1 MDKQLIND
9 LITLIDKSSI
19 TSFEYEENG
28 VAVRIKR
35 ENNVVSTNTNTDKL
49 ASNTMIINEGEEPTT
64 KSDDEYKIVKSPIVG
79 TFYDKASPEKDSFV
93 KVGQKV
99 SVGDTLCII
108 EAMKI
113 MNEINSDFNGEVVEV
128 LCNNED
134 MVEFGQPLFKIR

>member
-1 MDKQLIND
+1 MDRQLIND

-19 TSFEYEENG
+19 TSFDYEENG
-28 VAVRIKR
+28 VAVRIKK
-35 ENNVVSTNTNTDKL
+35 ENNVVNTESKSS
-49 ASNTMIINEGEEPTT
+49 APSKMIIEESEEATT
-64 KSDDEYKIVKSPIVG
+64 KSDDEYRIVKSPIVG
-79 TFYDKASPEKDSFV
+79 TFYDKASPEKDNFV

-99 SVGDTLCII
+99 SKGDTLCII

-113 MNEINSDFNGEVVEV
+113 MNEINSDFDGEVVEI

>member
-1 MDKQLIND
+1 MDRQLIND

-28 VAVRIKR
+28 IAVRIKR
-35 ENNVVSTNTNTDKL
+35 ENNIVSTKTEESVPSK
-49 ASNTMIINEGEEPTT
+49 MIIEESEEATT

-79 TFYDKASPEKDSFV
+79 TFYDKASPEKDTFV
-93 KVGQKV
+93 KIGDKV
-99 SVGDTLCII
+99 SKGDTLCII

-113 MNEINSDFNGEVVEV
+113 MNEINSDFDGEVVEI

>member
-1 MDKQLIND
+1 MDRQLIND

-28 VAVRIKR
+28 IAVRIKR
-35 ENNVVSTNTNTDKL
+35 ENNVVNTETK
-49 ASNTMIINEGEEPTT
+49 SSVPSKMIIEDSEEATT

-79 TFYDKASPEKDSFV
+79 TFYDKASPEKDNFV

-99 SVGDTLCII
+99 SKGDTLCII

-113 MNEINSDFNGEVVEV
+113 MNEINSDFDGEIVEI

>member
-1 MDKQLIND
+1 MDRQLIND

-35 ENNVVSTNTNTDKL
+35 ENNVVSTKT
-49 ASNTMIINEGEEPTT
+49 EESAPSKMVIEESEEATT

-79 TFYDKASPEKDSFV
+79 TFYDKASPEKDTFV
-93 KVGQKV
+93 KVGDKV
-99 SVGDTLCII
+99 SKGDTLCII

-113 MNEINSDFNGEVVEV
+113 MNEINSDFDGEVVEI

>member
-1 MDKQLIND
+1 MDRQLIND

-28 VAVRIKR
+28 IAVRIKR
-35 ENNVVSTNTNTDKL
+35 ENNIVSTKTEESVPSK
-49 ASNTMIINEGEEPTT
+49 MIIEESEEATT

-79 TFYDKASPEKDSFV
+79 TFYDKASPEKDTFV
-93 KVGQKV
+93 KVGDKV
-99 SVGDTLCII
+99 SKGDTLCII

-113 MNEINSDFNGEVVEV
+113 MNEINSDFDGEVVER

>member
-1 MDKQLIND
+1 MDRQLIND

-28 VAVRIKR
+28 IAVRIKR
-35 ENNVVSTNTNTDKL
+35 ENNIVSTKTEESVPSK
-49 ASNTMIINEGEEPTT
+49 MIIEESEEATT

-79 TFYDKASPEKDSFV
+79 TFYDKASPEKDTFV
-93 KVGQKV
+93 KVGDKV
-99 SVGDTLCII
+99 SKGDTLCII

-113 MNEINSDFNGEVVEV
+113 MNEINSDFDGEIVEV
-128 LCNNED
+128 LCNNEE

>member
-1 MDKQLIND
+1 MDRQLIND

-28 VAVRIKR
+28 IAVRIKR
-35 ENNVVSTNTNTDKL
+35 ENNIVSTKTEESVPSK
-49 ASNTMIINEGEEPTT
+49 MIIEESEEATT
-64 KSDDEYKIVKSPIVG
+64 KSDDQYKIVKSPIVG
-79 TFYDKASPEKDSFV
+79 TFYDKASPEKDTFV
-93 KVGQKV
+93 KVGDKV
-99 SVGDTLCII
+99 SKGDTLCII

-113 MNEINSDFNGEVVEV
+113 MNEINSDFDGEVVEI

>member
-1 MDKQLIND
+1 MDRQLIND

-28 VAVRIKR
+28 IAVRIKR
-35 ENNVVSTNTNTDKL
+35 ENNIVSTKTEESVPSK
-49 ASNTMIINEGEEPTT
+49 MIIEESEEATT

-79 TFYDKASPEKDSFV
+79 TFYDKASPEKDTFV
-93 KVGQKV
+93 KVGDKV
-99 SVGDTLCII
+99 SKGDTLCII

-113 MNEINSDFNGEVVEV
+113 MNEINSDFDGEVVEI

>member
-1 MDKQLIND
+1 MDRQLIND

-28 VAVRIKR
+28 IAVRIKR
-35 ENNVVSTNTNTDKL
+35 ENNIVSTKTEESVPSK
-49 ASNTMIINEGEEPTT
+49 MIIEESEEATT

-79 TFYDKASPEKDSFV
+79 TFYDKASPEKDTFV
-93 KVGQKV
+93 KVGDKV
-99 SVGDTLCII
+99 SKGDTLCII

>member
-1 MDKQLIND
+1 MDRQLIND

-28 VAVRIKR
+28 IAVRIKR
-35 ENNVVSTNTNTDKL
+35 ENNVVSTKT
-49 ASNTMIINEGEEPTT
+49 EESAPSKMVIEESEEATT

-79 TFYDKASPEKDSFV
+79 TFYDKASPEKDTFV
-93 KVGQKV
+93 KVGDKV
-99 SVGDTLCII
+99 SKGDTLCII

-113 MNEINSDFNGEVVEV
+113 MNEINSDFDGEVVEI

>member
-1 MDKQLIND
+1 MDRQLIND

-28 VAVRIKR
+28 IAVRIKR
-35 ENNVVSTNTNTDKL
+35 ENNAVNTETK
-49 ASNTMIINEGEEPTT
+49 SSVPSKMIIEDGEEATT
-64 KSDDEYKIVKSPIVG
+64 KSDDEYIIVKSPIVG
-79 TFYDKASPEKDSFV
+79 TFYDKASPEKDTFV
-93 KVGQKV
+93 KVGDKV
-99 SVGDTLCII
+99 SKGDTLCII

-113 MNEINSDFNGEVVEV
+113 MNEINSDFDGEVVEI

>member
-1 MDKQLIND
+1 MDRQLIND

-28 VAVRIKR
+28 IAVRIKR
-35 ENNVVSTNTNTDKL
+35 ENNIVSTKTEESVPSK
-49 ASNTMIINEGEEPTT
+49 MIIEESEEATT
-64 KSDDEYKIVKSPIVG
+64 KSDDEHKIVKSPIVG
-79 TFYDKASPEKDSFV
+79 TFYDKASPEKDTFV
-93 KVGQKV
+93 KVGEKV
-99 SVGDTLCII
+99 SKGDTLCII

-113 MNEINSDFNGEVVEV
+113 MNEINSDFDGEVVEI

>member
-1 MDKQLIND
+1 MDRQLIND

-28 VAVRIKR
+28 IAVRIKR
-35 ENNVVSTNTNTDKL
+35 ENNIVSTKTEESVPSK
-49 ASNTMIINEGEEPTT
+49 MIIEESEEATT

-79 TFYDKASPEKDSFV
+79 TFYDKASPEKDTFV
-93 KVGQKV
+93 KVGDKV
-99 SVGDTLCII
+99 SKGDTLCII

-113 MNEINSDFNGEVVEV
+113 MNEIYSDFDGEVVEI
-128 LCNNED
+128 LYNNED

>member
-1 MDKQLIND
+1 MDRQLIND
-9 LITLIDKSSI
+9 IITLIDKSSI

-28 VAVRIKR
+28 IAVRIKR
-35 ENNVVSTNTNTDKL
+35 ENNIVSTKTEESVPSK
-49 ASNTMIINEGEEPTT
+49 MIIEESEEATT

-79 TFYDKASPEKDSFV
+79 TFYDKASPEKDTFV
-93 KVGQKV
+93 KVGDKV
-99 SVGDTLCII
+99 SKGDTLCII

-113 MNEINSDFNGEVVEV
+113 MNEINSDFDGEVVEI

>member
-1 MDKQLIND
+1 MDRQLIND

-28 VAVRIKR
+28 IAVRIKR
-35 ENNVVSTNTNTDKL
+35 ENNIVSTKTEESVPSK
-49 ASNTMIINEGEEPTT
+49 MIIEESEEATT
-64 KSDDEYKIVKSPIVG
+64 KSDDEYRIVKSPIVG
-79 TFYDKASPEKDSFV
+79 TFYDKASPEKDTFV
-93 KVGQKV
+93 KVGDKV
-99 SVGDTLCII
+99 SKGDTLCII

-113 MNEINSDFNGEVVEV
+113 MNEINSDFDGEVVEI

>member
-28 VAVRIKR
+28 IAVRIKR
-35 ENNVVSTNTNTDKL
+35 ENNVVNTETK
-49 ASNTMIINEGEEPTT
+49 SSVPSKMIIEDSEEATT

-79 TFYDKASPEKDSFV
+79 TFYDKASPEKDNFV

-99 SVGDTLCII
+99 SKGDTLCII

-113 MNEINSDFNGEVVEV
+113 MNEINSDFDGEIVEI

>member
-1 MDKQLIND
+1 MDRQLIND

-28 VAVRIKR
+28 IAVRIKR
-35 ENNVVSTNTNTDKL
+35 ENNIVSTKT
-49 ASNTMIINEGEEPTT
+49 EESAPSKMVIEESEEATT

-79 TFYDKASPEKDSFV
+79 TFYDKASPEKDTFV
-93 KVGQKV
+93 KVGDKV
-99 SVGDTLCII
+99 SKGDTLCII

-113 MNEINSDFNGEVVEV
+113 MNEINSDFDGEVVEI

>member
-1 MDKQLIND
+1 MDRQLIND

-28 VAVRIKR
+28 IAVRIKR
-35 ENNVVSTNTNTDKL
+35 ENNIVSTKTEESVPSK
-49 ASNTMIINEGEEPTT
+49 MIIEESEEATT

-79 TFYDKASPEKDSFV
+79 TFYDKASPEKDTFV
-93 KVGQKV
+93 KVGDKV
-99 SVGDTLCII
+99 SKGDTLCIV

-113 MNEINSDFNGEVVEV
+113 MNEINSDFDGEVVEI

>member
-1 MDKQLIND
+1 MDRQLIND

-19 TSFEYEENG
+19 TSFEYDENG

-35 ENNVVSTNTNTDKL
+35 ENNVVSTKT
-49 ASNTMIINEGEEPTT
+49 EESAPSKMVIEESEEATT

-79 TFYDKASPEKDSFV
+79 TFYDKASPEKDTFV
-93 KVGQKV
+93 KVGDKV
-99 SVGDTLCII
+99 SKGDTLCII

-113 MNEINSDFNGEVVEV
+113 MNEINSDFDGEVVEI

>member
-1 MDKQLIND
+1 MDRQLIND

-19 TSFEYEENG
+19 TSFDYEENG
-28 VAVRIKR
+28 VAVRIKK
-35 ENNVVSTNTNTDKL
+35 ENNVVNTESKSS
-49 ASNTMIINEGEEPTT
+49 APSKMIIEESEEATT
-64 KSDDEYKIVKSPIVG
+64 KSDDEYRIVKSPIVG
-79 TFYDKASPEKDSFV
+79 TFYDKASPEKDTFV

-99 SVGDTLCII
+99 SKGDTLCII

-113 MNEINSDFNGEVVEV
+113 MNEINSDFDGEVVEI